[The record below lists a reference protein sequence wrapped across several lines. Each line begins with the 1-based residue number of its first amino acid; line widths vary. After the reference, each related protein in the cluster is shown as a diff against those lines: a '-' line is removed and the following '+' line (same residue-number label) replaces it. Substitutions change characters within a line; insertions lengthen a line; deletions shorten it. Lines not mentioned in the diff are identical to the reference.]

1 MPKQNND
8 VLFTLVK
15 KMNKAEK
22 RRFKLV
28 SSSGAS
34 KDEKL
39 FVQLFDVLES
49 MKTFDESLILKKI
62 PKLKKSQLSNI
73 KAHLL
78 KHLMSNLRHLYKAS
92 KVDIEIRDLTDN
104 ARVFYSKGMYKAAL
118 QTLEKAKRIAEEHQ
132 MNTAYFNCVEFEKK
146 IESQH
151 ITGSMY
157 PKAEK
162 LSIEVET
169 SLMQVNSNNQLSNL
183 ALRLYG
189 NYLKHGHVKTVEEAE
204 ELRLEFIESLPDVKY
219 DSLDFYGK
227 LYFLQSHCWFTY
239 TVQDFAN
246 YFRYASRWVEH
257 YQSNSKM
264 IEKET
269 AMFLKGYHNLLN
281 AYFTHNKYDKFMSAY
296 SDFLNLTSEHH
307 DSFDLN
313 CRQLVEN
320 FEWIHGLNVYTL
332 NAKFDEGADHI
343 DELIQ
348 RQSLS
353 IAQWN
358 LHRKFT
364 IYYKIAC
371 IYFGANRYHDSID
384 YLNRINQKVYP
395 QFRKDLQCFSRILS
409 LIVHYDLGN
418 LVLVKYQVKSVYR
431 FLLKQGEI
439 QGVQRAIFN
448 FLKKIPNMTKDELIP
463 AFIKL
468 ENQLQEIRKN
478 KYEQR
483 AFFYL
488 DIISWLQSKIQKRPI
503 MAIMKEKVVLKEK
516 S

>member
-1 MPKQNND
+1 MSKQSND
-8 VLFTLVK
+8 ALFTLIK

-28 SSSGAS
+28 SSSGEA
-34 KDEKL
+34 KEEKL
-39 FVQLFDVLES
+39 FVQLFDVLEG
-49 MKTFDESLILKKI
+49 MKTFDESLIFKKI

-78 KHLMSNLRHLYKAS
+78 KHLMSNLRHLFRAS
-92 KVDIEIRDLTDN
+92 KVDIEIRDLMDN
-104 ARVFYSKGMYKAAL
+104 ARVYYSKGMYKAAL
-118 QTLEKAKRIAEEHQ
+118 QALEKAKRISEEHE

-162 LSIEVET
+162 LSSEVET
-169 SLMQVNSNNQLSNL
+169 SLQQVNFNNQLSNL
-183 ALRLYG
+183 SLRLYG
-189 NYLKHGHVKTVEEAE
+189 NYLKHGHVKTILEAE
-204 ELRLEFIESLPDVKY
+204 ELKIEFLERLPEVVFD
-219 DSLDFYGK
+219 DLDFYGK

-246 YFRYASRWVEH
+246 YFKYARRWVDH
-257 YQSNSKM
+257 YESHPRM
-264 IEKET
+264 IEKES

-281 AYFTHNKYDKFMSAY
+281 AYFTHNKFNKFIQAYD
-296 SDFLNLTSEHH
+296 DFLKLAEVHH
-307 DSFDLN
+307 NSFDLN

-332 NAKFDEGADHI
+332 NAKFDEGAAHI
-343 DELIQ
+343 DELIK
-348 RQSLS
+348 RKSKA
-353 IAQWN
+353 IDEWN

-395 QFRKDLQCFSRILS
+395 QFRQDLQCFSRILS

-431 FLLKQGEI
+431 FLLKQEEI
-439 QGVQRAIFN
+439 QGVQRAIFD
-448 FLKKIPNMTKDELIP
+448 FLKRIPNMNEEDLIP
-463 AFIKL
+463 SFQRL
-468 ENQLQEIRKN
+468 EKQLKVIREN

-483 AFFYL
+483 AFLYL
-488 DIISWLQSKIQKRPI
+488 DIISWLQSKIQRRPI
-503 MAIMKEKVVLKEK
+503 MDVMKEKVGV
-516 S
+516 

>member
-1 MPKQNND
+1 MSKQSND
-8 VLFTLVK
+8 VLFSLIK

-28 SSSGAS
+28 SSSGQN
-34 KDEKL
+34 KEEKL
-39 FVQLFDVLES
+39 FVQLFDVLEG
-49 MKTFDESLILKKI
+49 MKTFDESQIFKKI
-62 PKLKKSQLSNI
+62 PKIKKSQLSNM

-78 KHLMSNLRHLYKAS
+78 KHLMSNLRHLYRAS

-118 QTLEKAKRIAEEHQ
+118 QTLEKAKKIAEEHE

-157 PKAEK
+157 PKAKK
-162 LSIEVET
+162 LSLEVER
-169 SLMQVNSNNQLSNL
+169 SLKQVNFNNQLSNL

-189 NYLKHGHVKTVEEAE
+189 NYLKHGHVKTTLEASN
-204 ELRLEFIESLPDVKY
+204 LRSDFLQRIPNMGYED
-219 DSLDFYGK
+219 LDFYGK
-227 LYFLQSHCWFTY
+227 LYFLQSHCWYTY

-246 YFRYASRWVEH
+246 YFKYARRWVDH
-257 YQSNSKM
+257 YESNSMM

-281 AYFTHNKYDKFMSAY
+281 AYFTHNKYQKFVEAYDKFLQLIIKY
-296 SDFLNLTSEHH
+296 GH
-307 DSFDLN
+307 SFDLN

-320 FEWIHGLNVYTL
+320 IEWIHGLNLYTL
-332 NAKFDEGADHI
+332 QANFDAGSDHI
-343 DELIQ
+343 DDLIK
-348 RQSLS
+348 SKAAS
-353 IAQWN
+353 INEWN

-371 IYFGANRYHDSID
+371 IYFGANRYNDAID

-439 QGVQRAIFN
+439 QGVQRAIFD
-448 FLKKIPNMTKDELIP
+448 FLKKIPNMNEKELIP
-463 AFIKL
+463 SFVKL
-468 ENQLQEIRKN
+468 EEQLHEIRKQ

-488 DIISWLQSKIQKRPI
+488 DIISWLQSKIQRRPI
-503 MAIMKEKVVLKEK
+503 MEIMKEKTEGMA
-516 S
+516 

>member
-1 MPKQNND
+1 MSKQNND
-8 VLFTLVK
+8 VLFTLIK

-28 SSSGAS
+28 SSSGGT
-34 KDEKL
+34 KEDKL
-39 FVQLFDVLES
+39 FVQLFDVLEA
-49 MKTFDESLILKKI
+49 MKTFDESQIFKKI
-62 PKLKKSQLSNI
+62 PKIKKSQLSNM

-78 KHLMSNLRHLYKAS
+78 KHLMSNLRHLYRAS

-118 QTLEKAKRIAEEHQ
+118 QTLEKAKRTAEEHE

-157 PKAEK
+157 PKAKK
-162 LSIEVET
+162 LSDEVEN
-169 SLMQVNSNNQLSNL
+169 SLRQVNLNNELSNL

-189 NYLKHGHVKTVEEAE
+189 NYLKHGHVKTSAEAE
-204 ELRLEFIESLPDVKY
+204 ELRLEFLEQLPDVVY
-219 DSLDFYGK
+219 ESLDFYGK
-227 LYFLQSHCWFTY
+227 LYLLQSHCWFTY

-246 YFRYASRWVEH
+246 YFKSARRWVEH
-257 YQSNSKM
+257 YQSNPKM

-281 AYFTHNKYDKFMSAY
+281 AYFTHNKYKKFIEAY
-296 SDFLNLTSEHH
+296 EDFLKLTKEHH
-307 DSFDLN
+307 DNFDLN

-320 FEWIHGLNVYTL
+320 FEWIHGLNVFNLT
-332 NAKFDEGADHI
+332 AKFDEGAEHI
-343 DELIQ
+343 DALIKK
-348 RQSLS
+348 QSIS
-353 IAQWN
+353 IDQWN

-395 QFRKDLQCFSRILS
+395 QFRQDLQCFSRILS

-418 LVLVKYQVKSVYR
+418 LILVKYQVKSVYR

-439 QGVQRAIFN
+439 QGVQRAIFD
-448 FLKKIPNMTKDELIP
+448 FLKKIPNMKEDELIP
-463 AFIKL
+463 SFMNL

-488 DIISWLQSKIQKRPI
+488 DIISWLQSKIQRRPI
-503 MAIMKEKVVLKEK
+503 MAIMKEKVESKL
-516 S
+516 

>member
-1 MPKQNND
+1 MSKQSND
-8 VLFTLVK
+8 VLFTLIK

-28 SSSGAS
+28 SSSGGS
-34 KDEKL
+34 KEEKL
-39 FVQLFDVLES
+39 FVQLFDVMES
-49 MKTFDESLILKKI
+49 MKTFDESLIFKKI
-62 PKLKKSQLSNI
+62 PKIKKSQLSNI

-78 KHLMSNLRHLYKAS
+78 KHLMSNLRHLYRAS

-104 ARVFYSKGMYKAAL
+104 ARVYYSKGMYKSAL
-118 QTLEKAKRIAEEHQ
+118 QTLEKAKRISEEHE

-162 LSIEVET
+162 LSSEVES
-169 SLMQVNSNNQLSNL
+169 SLNQVTLNNKLSNL

-189 NYLKHGHVKTVEEAE
+189 NYLKHGHVKTKAEAE
-204 ELRLEFIESLPDVKY
+204 ELRTEFVERLTDVVFEE
-219 DSLDFYGK
+219 LDFYGK

-246 YFRYASRWVEH
+246 YFRYAKKWVDH
-257 YQSNSKM
+257 YQDNPRM

-281 AYFTHNKYDKFMSAY
+281 AYFTHNKFKKFIESY
-296 SDFLNLTSEHH
+296 EDFLTLTNSHYK
-307 DSFDLN
+307 SFDLN

-320 FEWIHGLNVYTL
+320 FEWIHGLNVYML
-332 NAKFDEGADHI
+332 NAQYKEGAQHI
-343 DELIQ
+343 DQLVLKNTQAIEE
-348 RQSLS
+348 
-353 IAQWN
+353 WN

-364 IYYKIAC
+364 IFYKIAC
-371 IYFGANRYHDSID
+371 ILFVSQRYHDAID

-395 QFRKDLQCFSRILS
+395 DFRQDLQCFSRILS
-409 LIVHYDLGN
+409 LIIHFELGN
-418 LVLVKYQVKSVYR
+418 ITLVKYQVKSVYR
-431 FLLKQGEI
+431 FLLKQEEI
-439 QGVQRAIFN
+439 QGVQKAIFN
-448 FLKKIPNMTKDELIP
+448 FLKKIPNMKEDDLMDSFVNLEKELK
-463 AFIKL
+463 AIK
-468 ENQLQEIRKN
+468 EN

-483 AFFYL
+483 AFLYL
-488 DIISWLQSKIQKRPI
+488 DIISWLQSKIEGRSL
-503 MAIMKEKVVLKEK
+503 MEVLQVKNKMNLE

>member
-1 MPKQNND
+1 MSKQSND
-8 VLFTLVK
+8 VLFTLIK

-28 SSSGAS
+28 SSAGAT
-34 KDEKL
+34 KEEKL
-39 FVQLFDVLES
+39 FVQLFDVLEG
-49 MKTFDESLILKKI
+49 MKTFDESQIFKKI

-78 KHLMSNLRHLYKAS
+78 KHLMSNLRHLFRAN

-104 ARVFYSKGMYKAAL
+104 ARVYYSKGMYKAAL
-118 QTLEKAKRIAEEHQ
+118 QTLEKAKRISEDHE

-162 LSIEVET
+162 LSSEVET
-169 SLMQVNSNNQLSNL
+169 SLQQVNFNNQLSNL

-189 NYLKHGHVKTVEEAE
+189 NYLKHGHVKTLSEAE
-204 ELRLEFIESLPDVKY
+204 ELRIEFTERLPEVVY
-219 DSLDFYGK
+219 DELDFYGK
-227 LYFLQSHCWFTY
+227 LYYLQSHCWFTY

-246 YFRYASRWVEH
+246 YFRYARRWVEH
-257 YQSNSKM
+257 YEKNPRM

-281 AYFTHNKYDKFMSAY
+281 AYFTHNKFSKFIEAY
-296 SDFLNLTSEHH
+296 EDFLKLTASHY

-313 CRQLVEN
+313 CRQLVDN

-332 NAKFDEGADHI
+332 NAKFDDGANHI
-343 DELIQ
+343 DDLIK
-348 RQSLS
+348 RKSHA
-353 IAQWN
+353 IEEWN

-364 IYYKIAC
+364 IYYKMAC

-395 QFRKDLQCFSRILS
+395 QFRQDLQCFSRILS

-431 FLLKQGEI
+431 FLLKQEEI
-439 QGVQRAIFN
+439 QGVQRAIFD
-448 FLKKIPNMTKDELIP
+448 FLKKIPNMKEEDLISS
-463 AFIKL
+463 FMKL
-468 ENQLQEIRKN
+468 EKQLIDIREN

-483 AFFYL
+483 AFLYL
-488 DIISWLQSKIQKRPI
+488 DIISWLQSKIQRRPI
-503 MAIMKEKVVLKEK
+503 MAVMQEKVGK
-516 S
+516 